1 MRISC
6 QFEKA
11 WVYSK
16 KTQPLV
22 ISQLIIKLISL
33 TRLLI
38 YQL

>member
-1 MRISC
+1 MRISY
-6 QFEKA
+6 QLEFENA
-11 WVYSK
+11 WVYRK
-16 KTQPLV
+16 KKV